1 MATRTAK
8 GTTQSKT
15 SSTTLTL
22 SNVAC
27 ISGDA
32 LIVMV
37 GNQTTNV
44 PTSVAWGN
52 RELVLSRQ
60 RTNITSAHVGSV
72 WIARN
77 IVNTDTR
84 NLVVTWGTAI
94 VAKCMAAITLD
105 SGHVRDQYASNTQLA
120 STAPT
125 TTATPVQTEI
135 NDFAVGILVSE
146 GPLTNDVAPTLAAGW
161 STGQRIG
168 TNGAPPVSNVTLIE
182 GYKQLTDATAQTLSG
197 TGATARDWT
206 NVLITYRPLSQGI
219 PLDNNGV
226 EILVSDTVTWDG
238 GTSTSTVSSFTY
250 TKGPF
255 VKCNLANGET
265 YNAHALEVIG

>member
-8 GTTQSKT
+8 GTTSSKT

-22 SNVAC
+22 SNVSC
-27 ISGDA
+27 TDGDA
-32 LIVMV
+32 LIVLV
-37 GNQTTNV
+37 ANRTTNV
-44 PTSVAWGN
+44 PTSVAWGA

-60 RTNITSAHVGSV
+60 RTDTVNGTVASI

-77 IVNTDTR
+77 IVNTATR

-105 SGHVRDQYASNTQLA
+105 SGHIRDQFASNLQTA
-120 STAPT
+120 ATAPS
-125 TTATPVQTEI
+125 TTATPAQTELNNFCI
-135 NDFAVGILVSE
+135 GILASQ
-146 GPLTNDVAPTLAAGW
+146 GPSSDVAPTLATGW
-161 STGQRIG
+161 TSGQRVG
-168 TNGAPPVSNVTLIE
+168 TVGAPPASNITLLE
-182 GYKQLTDATAQTLSG
+182 GYQQLSADGTAQTLSG
-197 TGATARDWT
+197 TGATSANWT
-206 NVLITYRPLSQGI
+206 NVLVTYREISQGI
-219 PLDNNGV
+219 PLDLNGV

-238 GTSTSTVSSFTY
+238 GTSTSTVSSFSY

>member
-8 GTTQSKT
+8 GTTSSKT

-22 SNVAC
+22 SNVSC
-27 ISGDA
+27 NSGDA
-32 LIVMV
+32 LIAMV

-44 PTSVAWGN
+44 PTSVAWGA

-60 RTNITSAHVGSV
+60 RTNNTSGHVASV

-77 IVNTDTR
+77 IVNTTTR

-94 VAKCMAAITLD
+94 VAKCMAASTLD
-105 SGHVRDQYASNTQLA
+105 AGHVRDQYASGVQTA
-120 STAPT
+120 STAPSS
-125 TTATPVQTEI
+125 TATPVQTEI
-135 NDFAVGILVSE
+135 NDFAIGILASE
-146 GPLTNDVAPTLAAGW
+146 GPNSDVAPTLSNSFTA
-161 STGQRIG
+161 GQRVG
-168 TNGAPPVSNVTLIE
+168 TVGAPPVSNITILE
-182 GYKQLTDATAQTLSG
+182 GFKQLTDATAQTLTG
-197 TGATARDWT
+197 TGATARDWA
-206 NVLITYRPLSQGI
+206 NVLITYRPIKQGI

-226 EILVSDTVTWDG
+226 EILVDDTVTWDNG
-238 GTSTSTVSSFTY
+238 VSTSTVSSFTY

-265 YNAHALEVIG
+265 YNAHALEVIA